1 MKLDFKL
8 QHYASLALPIAGL
21 VISEILAAN
30 SSGSL
35 ALSAHVLQAPIVAG
49 KIQSLLTVSI
59 DPAANARAA
68 LATGA
73 VVPASIAQGP
83 RFPTPTDSSTEVT
96 QPDASVPRKP

>member
-35 ALSAHVLQAPIVAG
+35 ALSAHVLQALIVAG

-68 LATGA
+68 LAAGD
-73 VVPASIAQGP
+73 VVPLNVVQQAA
-83 RFPTPTDSSTEVT
+83 RNEVT
-96 QPDASVPRKP
+96 KP